1 MPQRKP
7 EVTRRTAAGI
17 PYELTRK
24 KVKRLNLHIR
34 RDGTV
39 AVSIPWSYTV
49 GFADAFV
56 TEQAQWIREAVSRQ
70 LRRNAR
76 NDQPLPSQAEAL
88 ACFTAMSDKVYPAFA
103 GVLGGQKPTIKVRD
117 MTSRWGVCYMKR
129 RQITFALQLYNM
141 PPAAQIYVVVH
152 EYCHFLQPNHSPAFW
167 AEVEKLLPDW
177 KERRALLNNLSA
189 AYGGTSPGRGGKS
202 GTTVFLALLSGE
214 LQSEAERFCPKV
226 YRNY

>member
-76 NDQPLPSQAEAL
+76 NDHPLPSQAEAL

-103 GVLGGQKPTIKVRD
+103 GVLGGQKPTIRVRD
-117 MTSRWGVCYMKR
+117 MTSRWGVCCMKQ
-129 RQITFALQLYNM
+129 RQITLHCSSTICRPPHRSMWWCTSTATSCSPTTARPFGPRWKSCCRTGKNGGLY
-141 PPAAQIYVVVH
+141 
-152 EYCHFLQPNHSPAFW
+152 
-167 AEVEKLLPDW
+167 
-177 KERRALLNNLSA
+177 
-189 AYGGTSPGRGGKS
+189 
-202 GTTVFLALLSGE
+202 
-214 LQSEAERFCPKV
+214 
-226 YRNY
+226 

>member
-103 GVLGGQKPTIKVRD
+103 GVLGGQRPEIRVRD
-117 MTSRWGVCYMKR
+117 MSSRWGVCNPAR
-129 RQITFALQLYNM
+129 RRITLALRLYRE

-152 EYCHFLQPNHSPAFW
+152 EYCHFLVAGHGPAFW
-167 AEVEKLLPDW
+167 REVARLLPDW
-177 KERRALLNNLSA
+177 KARRALLSDRAN
-189 AYGGTSPGRGGKS
+189 R
-202 GTTVFLALLSGE
+202 
-214 LQSEAERFCPKV
+214 
-226 YRNY
+226 

>member
-39 AVSIPWSYTV
+39 AVSIPWSYAV

-76 NDQPLPSQAEAL
+76 DDQPLPSQAEAL

-117 MTSRWGVCYMKR
+117 MTSRWGDSDGWFILCR
-129 RQITFALQLYNM
+129 RCHRMRHRRRRDPQNAQMLFAMQLLDQDPLLGRQVRILLTHECNTF
-141 PPAAQIYVVVH
+141 
-152 EYCHFLQPNHSPAFW
+152 
-167 AEVEKLLPDW
+167 
-177 KERRALLNNLSA
+177 LS
-189 AYGGTSPGRGGKS
+189 
-202 GTTVFLALLSGE
+202 
-214 LQSEAERFCPKV
+214 
-226 YRNY
+226 

>member
-152 EYCHFLQPNHSPAFW
+152 EYCHFLQPNLSPAFW

-177 KERRALLNNLSA
+177 KERRALL
-189 AYGGTSPGRGGKS
+189 K
-202 GTTVFLALLSGE
+202 
-214 LQSEAERFCPKV
+214 
-226 YRNY
+226 

>member
-7 EVTRRTAAGI
+7 EVTRRIAAGI

-88 ACFTAMSDKVYPAFA
+88 ACFTARERAMRRAAQEARPLPDKETALAYFTAMSDKVYPAFA
-103 GVLGGQKPTIKVRD
+103 GVLGGQKPTIRVRD

-167 AEVEKLLPDW
+167 AEVAKLLPDW
-177 KERRALLNNLSA
+177 KARRALL
-189 AYGGTSPGRGGKS
+189 K
-202 GTTVFLALLSGE
+202 
-214 LQSEAERFCPKV
+214 
-226 YRNY
+226 

>member
-56 TEQAQWIREAVSRQ
+56 TEQAQWIREAVSLQ

-141 PPAAQIYVVVH
+141 PPAAQIY
-152 EYCHFLQPNHSPAFW
+152 
-167 AEVEKLLPDW
+167 
-177 KERRALLNNLSA
+177 
-189 AYGGTSPGRGGKS
+189 GGTSPGRGGKS
-202 GTTVFLALLSGE
+202 GTTVFLALLLGE
-214 LQSEAERFCPKV
+214 LQSEAERFCLKV
-226 YRNY
+226 YRKLLGVCTFRGK

>member
-1 MPQRKP
+1 M
-7 EVTRRTAAGI
+7 
-17 PYELTRK
+17 
-24 KVKRLNLHIR
+24 
-34 RDGTV
+34 
-39 AVSIPWSYTV
+39 AVSIPWSYAV

-76 NDQPLPSQAEAL
+76 NDQPLPSKAEAL

-103 GVLGGQKPTIKVRD
+103 GVLGGQKPTIRVRD

-167 AEVEKLLPDW
+167 AEVEKAAAGL
-177 KERRALLNNLSA
+177 ERTA
-189 AYGGTSPGRGGKS
+189 GFIEITSPPPM
-202 GTTVFLALLSGE
+202 A
-214 LQSEAERFCPKV
+214 APPP
-226 YRNY
+226 

>member
-7 EVTRRTAAGI
+7 EVTRRAAAGI

-88 ACFTAMSDKVYPAFA
+88 ACFTAMSDKAETHHQGA
-103 GVLGGQKPTIKVRD
+103 GHDQQVGCVLHETAADHLCIA
-117 MTSRWGVCYMKR
+117 
-129 RQITFALQLYNM
+129 ALQYAARRADLCGGARVL
-141 PPAAQIYVVVH
+141 PLPAAQP
-152 EYCHFLQPNHSPAFW
+152 QPG
-167 AEVEKLLPDW
+167 LL
-177 KERRALLNNLSA
+177 
-189 AYGGTSPGRGGKS
+189 GRGGKAAAR
-202 GTTVFLALLSGE
+202 L
-214 LQSEAERFCPKV
+214 ERTAGFIEINLVIKIN
-226 YRNY
+226 RRGSTLGK

>member
-70 LRRNAR
+70 LRRNAQ

-117 MTSRWGVCYMKR
+117 M
-129 RQITFALQLYNM
+129 TFALQLYNM

-177 KERRALLNNLSA
+177 KERRALL
-189 AYGGTSPGRGGKS
+189 K
-202 GTTVFLALLSGE
+202 
-214 LQSEAERFCPKV
+214 
-226 YRNY
+226 

>member
-56 TEQAQWIREAVSRQ
+56 TGPV
-70 LRRNAR
+70 
-76 NDQPLPSQAEAL
+76 DP
-88 ACFTAMSDKVYPAFA
+88 
-103 GVLGGQKPTIKVRD
+103 GG
-117 MTSRWGVCYMKR
+117 G
-129 RQITFALQLYNM
+129 L
-141 PPAAQIYVVVH
+141 PPAA
-152 EYCHFLQPNHSPAFW
+152 
-167 AEVEKLLPDW
+167 
-177 KERRALLNNLSA
+177 
-189 AYGGTSPGRGGKS
+189 
-202 GTTVFLALLSGE
+202 
-214 LQSEAERFCPKV
+214 AERPE
-226 YRNY
+226 

>member
-49 GFADAFV
+49 GFADTFV

-88 ACFTAMSDKVYPAFA
+88 ACFTAMSDKVYPATSCSPTTA
-103 GVLGGQKPTIKVRD
+103 RPSGPRWKSCCRTGKNGG
-117 MTSRWGVCYMKR
+117 
-129 RQITFALQLYNM
+129 LY
-141 PPAAQIYVVVH
+141 
-152 EYCHFLQPNHSPAFW
+152 
-167 AEVEKLLPDW
+167 
-177 KERRALLNNLSA
+177 
-189 AYGGTSPGRGGKS
+189 
-202 GTTVFLALLSGE
+202 
-214 LQSEAERFCPKV
+214 
-226 YRNY
+226 